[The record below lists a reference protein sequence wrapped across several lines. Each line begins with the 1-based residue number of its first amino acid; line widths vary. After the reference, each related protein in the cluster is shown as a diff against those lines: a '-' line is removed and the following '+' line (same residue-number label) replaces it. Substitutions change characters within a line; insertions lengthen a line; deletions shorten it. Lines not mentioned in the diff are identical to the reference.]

1 MQKPKT
7 RLKQLKDGVRVTT
20 TIEFTNDELV
30 RIYEAIADE
39 MFDKVARAKGYIKV
53 EEVKNNDA

>member
-7 RLKQLKDGVRVTT
+7 RLKQLKDGVRVIT

-39 MFDKVARAKGYIKV
+39 MFDKVARDRGYVKI
-53 EEVKNNDA
+53 EEVTNNDA

>member
-1 MQKPKT
+1 MREPKT

-20 TIEFTNDELV
+20 SIEFSNDELV

-39 MFDKVARAKGYIKV
+39 MFDKVARAKGYVKI
-53 EEVKNNDA
+53 EEVTNNNA